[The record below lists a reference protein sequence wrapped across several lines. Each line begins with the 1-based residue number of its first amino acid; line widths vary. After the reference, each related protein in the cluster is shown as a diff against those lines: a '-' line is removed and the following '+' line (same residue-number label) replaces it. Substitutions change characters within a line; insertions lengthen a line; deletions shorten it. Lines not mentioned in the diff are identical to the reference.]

1 MAFWGIF
8 TAANVDPFM
17 VVGTPASNVHPI
29 HSTSIQQMC
38 NIDVM
43 FGRIIYIFGMEPLV
57 DSDRKEA
64 FK

>member
-17 VVGTPASNVHPI
+17 VVGTLLKMFILSF
-29 HSTSIQQMC
+29 TSIQQMC

-43 FGRIIYIFGMEPLV
+43 FGRIIYIFGMNHWLIQTE
-57 DSDRKEA
+57 KEV

>member
-17 VVGTPASNVHPI
+17 VVGTTASNVSSY

-38 NIDVM
+38 NIDVK

-57 DSDRKEA
+57 DLDRKGSI
-64 FK
+64 

>member
-17 VVGTPASNVHPI
+17 VVGTLLQMFI
-29 HSTSIQQMC
+29 LLGIQQMC

-43 FGRIIYIFGMEPLV
+43 FGRIIYIFGMEPFV
-57 DSDRKEA
+57 DSDRKGSI
-64 FK
+64 

>member
-17 VVGTPASNVHPI
+17 VVAHCFKCSSY

-38 NIDVM
+38 NIDVK

-57 DSDRKEA
+57 DSDRKGSI
-64 FK
+64 